1 MVEAVCP
8 NVCDDLHA
16 RSGGLDLVSL
26 PGDTDVAT
34 LAAIISD
41 QVSFA
46 VLNRRPAA
54 IRIIP
59 VPGKRAGEGV
69 TYSGMMNDA
78 VILPIRGTGL
88 SKTFIERGG
97 RLPPVR

>member
-1 MVEAVCP
+1 MLFRSAG
-8 NVCDDLHA
+8 
-16 RSGGLDLVSL
+16 SGGLDLVSL
-26 PGDTDVAT
+26 SGDTDVAT

-46 VLNRRPAA
+46 VFNHRPAS

-59 VPGKRAGEGV
+59 VPGKQAGDEV
-69 TYSGMMNDA
+69 TYAGMMNDA
-78 VILPIRGTGL
+78 VILPIRGAGL
-88 SKTFIERGG
+88 SKSFIERGG